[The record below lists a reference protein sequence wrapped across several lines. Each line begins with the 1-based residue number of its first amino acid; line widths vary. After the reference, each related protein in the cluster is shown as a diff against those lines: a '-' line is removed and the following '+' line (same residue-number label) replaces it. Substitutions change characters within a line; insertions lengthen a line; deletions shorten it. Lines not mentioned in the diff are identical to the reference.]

1 MQKGIEKEI
10 KIEEKE
16 LKKIKLG
23 FSSIVIFRN
32 ILKTKVIKKLIKF
45 LNFECKDDADDIKK
59 LDLYSE
65 FLSEIFKYNNNLADY
80 ILSQIFLD
88 DNIYIN
94 KIVLKK
100 EINDNLKKILKNE
113 LIFFKFISS
122 FDFSS
127 LLSNEYSQK
136 IAKLEIKEID
146 FYKIYGE
153 HIKNIDKKGYGI
165 FYNNNMFILDDRKNI
180 VAVKNKDNQDI
191 KNLYGYE
198 AERNKVL
205 SNTKILL
212 EGKKANNILLYGDA
226 GTGKS
231 STVKAV
237 ANFFKDE
244 GLRLI
249 EIKKNQLNFIT
260 DIIESLSY
268 SPLKF
273 IIFIDDLTFSSN
285 DDTFS
290 YLKAVLEGGVNSFP
304 NNIAVYVT
312 SNYRHLIKENF
323 ADRTGDDIHIEDT
336 IQQIMSLAN
345 RFGTIIT
352 FQRPDK
358 NLFSEIV
365 LSYAKENNIKI
376 DKEELIKQAEAYAI
390 RSAGRSP
397 RAAKQFIELLKR

>member
-1 MQKGIEKEI
+1 MQK
-10 KIEEKE
+10 E
-16 LKKIKLG
+16 LDKIKLG
-23 FSSIVIFRN
+23 FSSVVIFRN
-32 ILKTKVIKKLIKF
+32 IFKTKVIKKLLKF
-45 LNFECKDDADDIKK
+45 LNCETKENIDNIKQI
-59 LDLYSE
+59 DLYSE
-65 FLSEIFKYNNNLADY
+65 FLSELFKSDNNLADF

-88 DNIYIN
+88 DNIYIS
-94 KIVLKK
+94 KCILKQ
-100 EINDNLKKILKNE
+100 EINNNLKKTFKNE
-113 LIFFKFISS
+113 LNFFKYISS

-127 LLSNEYSQK
+127 IFNKEYSK
-136 IAKLEIKEID
+136 NIAELEIKEID
-146 FYKIYGE
+146 FYKIYFE

-165 FYNNNMFILDDRKNI
+165 FYNNNMFVLDDRKNI
-180 VAVKNKDNQDI
+180 IAVKNKDNQDI
-191 KNLYGYE
+191 KKLYGYE
-198 AERNKVL
+198 IERNKVL
-205 SNTKILL
+205 SNTKILI

-249 EIKKNQLNFIT
+249 EIKKNQLHFIT
-260 DIIESLSY
+260 DIIEKLSC

-290 YLKAVLEGGVNSFP
+290 YLKAILEGGVNSFP

-323 ADRTGDDIHIEDT
+323 TDRTGDDIHIEDT
-336 IQQIMSLAN
+336 IQQIMSLTN
-345 RFGTIIT
+345 RFGMIIT
-352 FQRPDK
+352 FQRPSRD
-358 NLFSEIV
+358 LFKEIV
-365 LSYAKENNIKI
+365 LSYAKENNIKT
-376 DKEELIKQAEAYAI
+376 DKEELINQAEAYAI

-397 RAAKQFIELLKR
+397 RVAKQFIELLKQ

>member
-1 MQKGIEKEI
+1 MQKEN
-10 KIEEKE
+10 E
-16 LKKIKLG
+16 LKKIKFG

-45 LNFECKDDADDIKK
+45 LNFETQDNIKQI
-59 LDLYSE
+59 DLYSE
-65 FLSEIFKYNNNLADY
+65 FLSELFKCDNNLADY

-94 KIVLKK
+94 KTVSKK
-100 EINDNLKKILKNE
+100 EINNNLKKILKNE
-113 LIFFKFISS
+113 LNFFKYVSS

-127 LLSNEYSQK
+127 LFEKEYSKK
-136 IAKLEIKEID
+136 IAELEIKQID
-146 FYKIYGE
+146 FYKIYSE

-165 FYNNNMFILDDRKNI
+165 FYENNMFVLDDKKNI
-180 VAVKNKDNQDI
+180 IAVKHKDNQDI
-191 KNLYGYE
+191 KKLYGYE
-198 AERNKVL
+198 AERNKVV

-237 ANFFKDE
+237 ANFFKDD

-260 DIIESLSY
+260 DIIESLSD

-323 ADRTGDDIHIEDT
+323 GDRDGDDIHVEDT
-336 IQQIMSLAN
+336 IQQIMSLTN

-352 FQRPDK
+352 FQRPDRD
-358 NLFSEIV
+358 LFSEIV
-365 LSYAKENNIKI
+365 LSYAKENDIKI
-376 DKEELIKQAEAYAI
+376 DKEELIRQAEAYAI

-397 RAAKQFIELLKR
+397 RVAKQFVELLSL

>member
-1 MQKGIEKEI
+1 MQNEKEN
-10 KIEEKE
+10 E

-23 FSSIVIFRN
+23 FSSVVIFRN
-32 ILKTKVIKKLIKF
+32 ILKTKVIKKLLKF
-45 LNFECKDDADDIKK
+45 LNCETKENIDNIKQI
-59 LDLYSE
+59 DLYSE
-65 FLSEIFKYNNNLADY
+65 FLSELFKSNNNLADF

-88 DNIYIN
+88 DNIYIS
-94 KIVLKK
+94 KCILKQ
-100 EINDNLKKILKNE
+100 EINNNLKKTFKNE
-113 LIFFKFISS
+113 LNFFKYISS

-127 LLSNEYSQK
+127 IFNKEYSK
-136 IAKLEIKEID
+136 NIVELEIKEID
-146 FYKIYGE
+146 FYKIYFE

-165 FYNNNMFILDDRKNI
+165 FYNNNMFVLDDRKNI
-180 VAVKNKDNQDI
+180 IAVKNKDNQDI
-191 KNLYGYE
+191 KKLYGYE
-198 AERNKVL
+198 IERNKVL
-205 SNTKILL
+205 SNTKILI

-249 EIKKNQLNFIT
+249 EIKKNQLHFIT
-260 DIIESLSY
+260 DIIEKLSC

-290 YLKAVLEGGVNSFP
+290 YLKAILEGGVNSFP

-323 ADRTGDDIHIEDT
+323 TDRDGDDIHIEDT
-336 IQQIMSLAN
+336 IQQIMSLTN
-345 RFGTIIT
+345 RFGMIIT
-352 FQRPDK
+352 FQRPGRD
-358 NLFSEIV
+358 LFKEIV
-365 LSYAKENNIKI
+365 LSYAKENNIKT
-376 DKEELIKQAEAYAI
+376 DKEELINQAEAYAI

-397 RAAKQFIELLKR
+397 RVAKQFIELLKQ

>member
-1 MQKGIEKEI
+1 MQK
-10 KIEEKE
+10 E
-16 LKKIKLG
+16 LDKIKLG
-23 FSSIVIFRN
+23 FSSVVIFRN
-32 ILKTKVIKKLIKF
+32 ILKTKVIKKLLKF
-45 LNFECKDDADDIKK
+45 LNYETKENIDNIKQI
-59 LDLYSE
+59 DLYSE
-65 FLSEIFKYNNNLADY
+65 FLSELFKSDNNLADF

-88 DNIYIN
+88 DNIYIS
-94 KIVLKK
+94 KCILKQ
-100 EINDNLKKILKNE
+100 EINNNLKKTFKNE
-113 LIFFKFISS
+113 LNFFKYISS

-127 LLSNEYSQK
+127 IFNKEYSK
-136 IAKLEIKEID
+136 NIAELEIKEID
-146 FYKIYGE
+146 FYKIYFE

-165 FYNNNMFILDDRKNI
+165 FYNNNMFVLDDRKNI
-180 VAVKNKDNQDI
+180 IAVKNKDNQDI
-191 KNLYGYE
+191 KKLYGYE
-198 AERNKVL
+198 IERNKVL
-205 SNTKILL
+205 SNTKILI

-249 EIKKNQLNFIT
+249 EIKKNQLHFIT
-260 DIIESLSY
+260 DIIEKLSC

-290 YLKAVLEGGVNSFP
+290 YLKAILEGGVNSFP

-323 ADRTGDDIHIEDT
+323 TDRTGDDIHIEDT
-336 IQQIMSLAN
+336 IQQIMSLTN

-352 FQRPDK
+352 FQRPDRD
-358 NLFSEIV
+358 LFSEIV
-365 LSYAKENNIKI
+365 LSYAKENNIKT
-376 DKEELIKQAEAYAI
+376 DKEELINQAEAYAI

-397 RAAKQFIELLKR
+397 RVAKQFIELLKQ

>member
-1 MQKGIEKEI
+1 MQK
-10 KIEEKE
+10 E
-16 LKKIKLG
+16 LDKIKLG
-23 FSSIVIFRN
+23 FSSVVIFRN
-32 ILKTKVIKKLIKF
+32 ILKTKVIKKLLKF
-45 LNFECKDDADDIKK
+45 LNCKTKENIDNIKQI
-59 LDLYSE
+59 DLYSE
-65 FLSEIFKYNNNLADY
+65 FLSELFKSDNNLADF

-88 DNIYIN
+88 DNIYIS
-94 KIVLKK
+94 KCILKQ
-100 EINDNLKKILKNE
+100 EINNNLKKIFKNE
-113 LIFFKFISS
+113 LNFFKYISS

-127 LLSNEYSQK
+127 IFNKEYSK
-136 IAKLEIKEID
+136 NIAELEIKEID
-146 FYKIYGE
+146 FYKIYFE

-165 FYNNNMFILDDRKNI
+165 FYNNNMFVLDDRKNI
-180 VAVKNKDNQDI
+180 IAVKNKDNQDI
-191 KNLYGYE
+191 KKLYGYE
-198 AERNKVL
+198 IERNKVL
-205 SNTKILL
+205 SNTKILI

-249 EIKKNQLNFIT
+249 EIKKNQLHFIT
-260 DIIESLSY
+260 DIIEKLSC

-290 YLKAVLEGGVNSFP
+290 YLKAILEGGVNSFP

-323 ADRTGDDIHIEDT
+323 TDRTGDDIHIEDT
-336 IQQIMSLAN
+336 IQQIMSLTN
-345 RFGTIIT
+345 RFGMIIT
-352 FQRPDK
+352 FQRPGRD
-358 NLFSEIV
+358 LFKEIV
-365 LSYAKENNIKI
+365 LSYAKENNIKT

-397 RAAKQFIELLKR
+397 RVAKQFIELLKQ

>member
-1 MQKGIEKEI
+1 MQK
-10 KIEEKE
+10 E
-16 LKKIKLG
+16 LDKIKLG
-23 FSSIVIFRN
+23 FSSVVIFRN
-32 ILKTKVIKKLIKF
+32 ILKTKVIKKLLKF
-45 LNFECKDDADDIKK
+45 LNCETKENIDNIKQI
-59 LDLYSE
+59 DLYSE
-65 FLSEIFKYNNNLADY
+65 FLSELFKSDNNLADF

-88 DNIYIN
+88 DNIYIS
-94 KIVLKK
+94 KCILKQ
-100 EINDNLKKILKNE
+100 EINNNLKKTFKNE
-113 LIFFKFISS
+113 LNFFKYISS

-127 LLSNEYSQK
+127 IFNKEYSK
-136 IAKLEIKEID
+136 NIAELEIKEID
-146 FYKIYGE
+146 FYKIYFE

-165 FYNNNMFILDDRKNI
+165 FYNNNMFVLDDRKNI
-180 VAVKNKDNQDI
+180 IAVKNKDNQDI
-191 KNLYGYE
+191 KKLYGYE
-198 AERNKVL
+198 IERNKVL
-205 SNTKILL
+205 SNTKILI

-249 EIKKNQLNFIT
+249 EIKKNQLHFIT
-260 DIIESLSY
+260 DIIEKLSC

-290 YLKAVLEGGVNSFP
+290 YLKAILEGGVNSFP

-323 ADRTGDDIHIEDT
+323 TDREGDDIHIEDT
-336 IQQIMSLAN
+336 IQQIMSLTN

-352 FQRPDK
+352 FQRPDRD
-358 NLFSEIV
+358 LFSEIV
-365 LSYAKENNIKI
+365 LSYAKENDIKI

-397 RAAKQFIELLKR
+397 RVAKQFIELLKQ

>member
-1 MQKGIEKEI
+1 MQK
-10 KIEEKE
+10 E
-16 LKKIKLG
+16 LDKIKLG
-23 FSSIVIFRN
+23 FSSVVIFRN
-32 ILKTKVIKKLIKF
+32 ILKTKVIKKLLKF
-45 LNFECKDDADDIKK
+45 LNCQTKENIDNIKQI
-59 LDLYSE
+59 DLYCE
-65 FLSEIFKYNNNLADY
+65 FLSELFKSDNNLADF

-88 DNIYIN
+88 DNIYIS
-94 KIVLKK
+94 KCILKQ
-100 EINDNLKKILKNE
+100 EINNNLKKTFKNE
-113 LIFFKFISS
+113 LNFFKYISY

-127 LLSNEYSQK
+127 IFNKEYSK
-136 IAKLEIKEID
+136 NIAELEIKEID
-146 FYKIYGE
+146 FYKIYFE

-165 FYNNNMFILDDRKNI
+165 FYNNNMFVLDDRKNI
-180 VAVKNKDNQDI
+180 IAVKNKDNQDI
-191 KNLYGYE
+191 KKLYGYE
-198 AERNKVL
+198 IERNKVL
-205 SNTKILL
+205 SNTKILI

-249 EIKKNQLNFIT
+249 EIKKNQLHFIT
-260 DIIESLSY
+260 DIIEKLSC

-290 YLKAVLEGGVNSFP
+290 YLKAILEGGVNSFP

-323 ADRTGDDIHIEDT
+323 TDRTGDDIHIEDT
-336 IQQIMSLAN
+336 IQQIMSLTN
-345 RFGTIIT
+345 RFGMIIT
-352 FQRPDK
+352 FQRPGRD
-358 NLFSEIV
+358 LFKEIV
-365 LSYAKENNIKI
+365 LSYAKENNIKT
-376 DKEELIKQAEAYAI
+376 DKEELINQAEAYAI

-397 RAAKQFIELLKR
+397 RVAKHFIELLKQ

>member
-1 MQKGIEKEI
+1 MQK
-10 KIEEKE
+10 E
-16 LKKIKLG
+16 LDKIKLG
-23 FSSIVIFRN
+23 FSSVVIFRN
-32 ILKTKVIKKLIKF
+32 ILKTKVIKKLLKF
-45 LNFECKDDADDIKK
+45 LNCETKENIDNIKQIN
-59 LDLYSE
+59 LYCE
-65 FLSEIFKYNNNLADY
+65 FLSELFKSDNNLADF

-88 DNIYIN
+88 DNIYIS
-94 KIVLKK
+94 KCILKQ
-100 EINDNLKKILKNE
+100 EINNNLKKTFKNE
-113 LIFFKFISS
+113 LNFFKYISS

-127 LLSNEYSQK
+127 IFNKEYSK
-136 IAKLEIKEID
+136 NIAELEIKEID
-146 FYKIYGE
+146 FYKIYFE

-165 FYNNNMFILDDRKNI
+165 FYNNNMFVLDDRKNI
-180 VAVKNKDNQDI
+180 IAVKNKDNQDI
-191 KNLYGYE
+191 KKLYGYE
-198 AERNKVL
+198 IERNKVL
-205 SNTKILL
+205 SNTKILI

-249 EIKKNQLNFIT
+249 EIKKNQLHFIT
-260 DIIESLSY
+260 DIIEKLSC

-290 YLKAVLEGGVNSFP
+290 YLKAILEGGVNSFP
-304 NNIAVYVT
+304 NNIAIYVT

-323 ADRTGDDIHIEDT
+323 TDRTGDDIHIEDT
-336 IQQIMSLAN
+336 IQQIMSLTN
-345 RFGTIIT
+345 RFGMIIT
-352 FQRPDK
+352 FQRPDRD
-358 NLFSEIV
+358 LFKEIV
-365 LSYAKENNIKI
+365 LSYAKENNIKT

-397 RAAKQFIELLKR
+397 RVAKQFIELLKQ

>member
-1 MQKGIEKEI
+1 MQK
-10 KIEEKE
+10 E
-16 LKKIKLG
+16 LDKIKLG
-23 FSSIVIFRN
+23 FSSVVIFRN
-32 ILKTKVIKKLIKF
+32 ILKTKVIKKLLKF
-45 LNFECKDDADDIKK
+45 LNCETKENIDNIKQI
-59 LDLYSE
+59 DLYSE
-65 FLSEIFKYNNNLADY
+65 FLSELFKSDNNLADF

-94 KIVLKK
+94 KCILKK
-100 EINDNLKKILKNE
+100 EINNNLKKNLKNE
-113 LIFFKFISS
+113 LNFFKHISS

-127 LLSNEYSQK
+127 LFEKEYSKK
-136 IAKLEIKEID
+136 IAELEIKEID
-146 FYKIYGE
+146 FYKIYFE

-165 FYNNNMFILDDRKNI
+165 FYNNNMFVLDDRKNI
-180 VAVKNKDNQDI
+180 IAVKNKDNQDI
-191 KNLYGYE
+191 KKLYGYE
-198 AERNKVL
+198 IERNKVL
-205 SNTKILL
+205 SNTKILI

-249 EIKKNQLNFIT
+249 EIKKNQLHFIT
-260 DIIESLSY
+260 DIIEKLSC

-290 YLKAVLEGGVNSFP
+290 YLKAILEGGVNSFP

-323 ADRTGDDIHIEDT
+323 GDRDGDDIHIEDT
-336 IQQIMSLAN
+336 IQQIMSLTN
-345 RFGTIIT
+345 RFGMIIT
-352 FQRPDK
+352 FQRPGRD
-358 NLFSEIV
+358 LFKEIV
-365 LSYAKENNIKI
+365 LSYAKENNIKT
-376 DKEELIKQAEAYAI
+376 DKEELINQAEAYAI

-397 RAAKQFIELLKR
+397 RVAKQFIELLKQ

>member
-1 MQKGIEKEI
+1 MQK
-10 KIEEKE
+10 E
-16 LKKIKLG
+16 LDKIKLG
-23 FSSIVIFRN
+23 FSSVVIFRN
-32 ILKTKVIKKLIKF
+32 ILKTKVIKKLLKF
-45 LNFECKDDADDIKK
+45 LNCETKENIDNIKQI
-59 LDLYSE
+59 DLYSE
-65 FLSEIFKYNNNLADY
+65 FLSELFKSDNNLADF

-88 DNIYIN
+88 DNIYIS
-94 KIVLKK
+94 KCILKQ
-100 EINDNLKKILKNE
+100 EINSNLKKTFKNE
-113 LIFFKFISS
+113 LNFFKYISS

-127 LLSNEYSQK
+127 IFNKEYSK
-136 IAKLEIKEID
+136 NIAELEIKEID
-146 FYKIYGE
+146 FYKIYFE

-165 FYNNNMFILDDRKNI
+165 FYNNNMFVLDDRKNI
-180 VAVKNKDNQDI
+180 IAVKNKDNQDI
-191 KNLYGYE
+191 KKLYGYE
-198 AERNKVL
+198 IERNKVL
-205 SNTKILL
+205 SNTKILI

-249 EIKKNQLNFIT
+249 EIKKNQLHFIT
-260 DIIESLSY
+260 DIIEKLSC

-290 YLKAVLEGGVNSFP
+290 YLKAILEGGVNSFP

-323 ADRTGDDIHIEDT
+323 TDRTGDDIHIEDT
-336 IQQIMSLAN
+336 IQQIMSLTN
-345 RFGTIIT
+345 RFGMIIT
-352 FQRPDK
+352 FQRPGRD
-358 NLFSEIV
+358 LFKEIV
-365 LSYAKENNIKI
+365 LSYAKENNIKT

-397 RAAKQFIELLKR
+397 RVAKQFIELLKQ

>member
-1 MQKGIEKEI
+1 MQK
-10 KIEEKE
+10 E
-16 LKKIKLG
+16 LDKIKLG
-23 FSSIVIFRN
+23 FSSVVIFRN
-32 ILKTKVIKKLIKF
+32 ILKTKVIKKLLKF
-45 LNFECKDDADDIKK
+45 LNCETKENIDNIKQI
-59 LDLYSE
+59 DLYCE
-65 FLSEIFKYNNNLADY
+65 FLSELFKSDNNLADF

-88 DNIYIN
+88 DNIYIS
-94 KIVLKK
+94 KCILKQ
-100 EINDNLKKILKNE
+100 EINNNLKKTFKNE
-113 LIFFKFISS
+113 LNFFKYISS

-127 LLSNEYSQK
+127 IFNKEYSK
-136 IAKLEIKEID
+136 NIAELEIKEID
-146 FYKIYGE
+146 FYKIYFE

-165 FYNNNMFILDDRKNI
+165 FYNNNMFVLDDRKNI
-180 VAVKNKDNQDI
+180 IAVKNKDNQDI
-191 KNLYGYE
+191 KKLYGYE
-198 AERNKVL
+198 IERNKVL
-205 SNTKILL
+205 SNTKILI

-249 EIKKNQLNFIT
+249 EIKKNQLHFIT
-260 DIIESLSY
+260 DIIEKLSC

-290 YLKAVLEGGVNSFP
+290 YLKAILEGGVNSFP

-323 ADRTGDDIHIEDT
+323 TDRDGDDIHIEDT
-336 IQQIMSLAN
+336 IQQIMSLTN
-345 RFGTIIT
+345 RFGMIIT
-352 FQRPDK
+352 FQRPGRD
-358 NLFSEIV
+358 LFKEIV
-365 LSYAKENNIKI
+365 LSYAKENNIKT
-376 DKEELIKQAEAYAI
+376 DKEELINQAEAYAI

-397 RAAKQFIELLKR
+397 RVAKQFIELLKQ

>member
-1 MQKGIEKEI
+1 MQK
-10 KIEEKE
+10 E
-16 LKKIKLG
+16 LDKIKLG
-23 FSSIVIFRN
+23 FSSVVIFRN
-32 ILKTKVIKKLIKF
+32 ILKTKVIKKLLKF
-45 LNFECKDDADDIKK
+45 LNCETKENIDNIKQI
-59 LDLYSE
+59 DLYSE
-65 FLSEIFKYNNNLADY
+65 FLSELFKSDNNLADF

-88 DNIYIN
+88 DNIYIS
-94 KIVLKK
+94 KCILKQ
-100 EINDNLKKILKNE
+100 EINNNLKKNFKNE
-113 LIFFKFISS
+113 LNFFKYISS

-127 LLSNEYSQK
+127 IFNKEYSK
-136 IAKLEIKEID
+136 NIAELEIKEID
-146 FYKIYGE
+146 FYKIYFE

-165 FYNNNMFILDDRKNI
+165 FYNNNMFVLDDIKNI
-180 VAVKNKDNQDI
+180 IAVKNKDNQDI
-191 KNLYGYE
+191 KKLYGYE
-198 AERNKVL
+198 IERNKVL
-205 SNTKILL
+205 SNTKILI

-249 EIKKNQLNFIT
+249 EIKKNQLHFIT
-260 DIIESLSY
+260 DIIEKLSC

-290 YLKAVLEGGVNSFP
+290 YLKAILEGGVNSFP

-323 ADRTGDDIHIEDT
+323 TDRTGDDIHIEDT
-336 IQQIMSLAN
+336 IQQIMSLTN
-345 RFGTIIT
+345 RFGMIIT
-352 FQRPDK
+352 FQRPGRD
-358 NLFSEIV
+358 LFKEIV
-365 LSYAKENNIKI
+365 LSYAKENNIKT

-397 RAAKQFIELLKR
+397 RVAKQFIELLKQ

>member
-1 MQKGIEKEI
+1 MQK
-10 KIEEKE
+10 E
-16 LKKIKLG
+16 LDKIKLG
-23 FSSIVIFRN
+23 FSSVVIFRN
-32 ILKTKVIKKLIKF
+32 ILKTKVIKKLLKF
-45 LNFECKDDADDIKK
+45 LNFKTKENIDNIKQI
-59 LDLYSE
+59 DLYCE
-65 FLSEIFKYNNNLADY
+65 FLSELFKSDNNLADF

-88 DNIYIN
+88 DNIYIS
-94 KIVLKK
+94 KCILKQ
-100 EINDNLKKILKNE
+100 EINNNLKKTFKNE
-113 LIFFKFISS
+113 LNFFKYISS

-127 LLSNEYSQK
+127 IFNKEYSK
-136 IAKLEIKEID
+136 NIAELEIKEID
-146 FYKIYGE
+146 FYKIYFE

-165 FYNNNMFILDDRKNI
+165 FYNNNMFVLDDRKNI
-180 VAVKNKDNQDI
+180 IAVKNKDNQDI
-191 KNLYGYE
+191 KKLYGYE
-198 AERNKVL
+198 IERNKVL
-205 SNTKILL
+205 SNTKILI

-249 EIKKNQLNFIT
+249 EIKKNQLHFIT
-260 DIIESLSY
+260 DIIEKLSC

-290 YLKAVLEGGVNSFP
+290 YLKAILEGGVNSFP

-323 ADRTGDDIHIEDT
+323 TDRMGDDIHIEDT
-336 IQQIMSLAN
+336 IQQIMSLTN
-345 RFGTIIT
+345 RFGIIIT
-352 FQRPDK
+352 FQRPGRD
-358 NLFSEIV
+358 LFKEIV
-365 LSYAKENNIKI
+365 LSYAKENNIKT

-397 RAAKQFIELLKR
+397 RVAKQFIELLKQ

>member
-1 MQKGIEKEI
+1 MQK
-10 KIEEKE
+10 E
-16 LKKIKLG
+16 LDKIKLG
-23 FSSIVIFRN
+23 FSSVVIFRN
-32 ILKTKVIKKLIKF
+32 ILKTKVIKKLLKF
-45 LNFECKDDADDIKK
+45 LNCETKENIDNIKQI
-59 LDLYSE
+59 DLYSE
-65 FLSEIFKYNNNLADY
+65 FLSELFKSDNNLADF

-88 DNIYIN
+88 DNIYIS
-94 KIVLKK
+94 KCILKQ
-100 EINDNLKKILKNE
+100 EINNNLKKTFKNE
-113 LIFFKFISS
+113 LNFFKYISS

-127 LLSNEYSQK
+127 IFNKEYSK
-136 IAKLEIKEID
+136 NIAELEIKEID
-146 FYKIYGE
+146 FYKIYFE
-153 HIKNIDKKGYGI
+153 HIKDIDKKGYGI
-165 FYNNNMFILDDRKNI
+165 FYNNNMFVLDDRKNI
-180 VAVKNKDNQDI
+180 IAVKNKDNQDI
-191 KNLYGYE
+191 KKLYGYE
-198 AERNKVL
+198 IERNKVL
-205 SNTKILL
+205 SNTKILI

-249 EIKKNQLNFIT
+249 EIKKNQLHFIT
-260 DIIESLSY
+260 DIIEKLSC

-290 YLKAVLEGGVNSFP
+290 YLKAILEGGVNSFP

-323 ADRTGDDIHIEDT
+323 TDRTGDDIHIEDT
-336 IQQIMSLAN
+336 IQQIMSLTN
-345 RFGTIIT
+345 RFGMIIT
-352 FQRPDK
+352 FQRPGRD
-358 NLFSEIV
+358 LFKEIV
-365 LSYAKENNIKI
+365 LSYAKENNIKT

-397 RAAKQFIELLKR
+397 RVAKQFIELLKQ

>member
-1 MQKGIEKEI
+1 MQK
-10 KIEEKE
+10 E
-16 LKKIKLG
+16 LDKIKLG
-23 FSSIVIFRN
+23 FSSVVIFRN
-32 ILKTKVIKKLIKF
+32 ILKTKVIKKLLKF
-45 LNFECKDDADDIKK
+45 LNCETKENIDNIKQI
-59 LDLYSE
+59 DLYSE
-65 FLSEIFKYNNNLADY
+65 FLSELFKSDNNLANF

-88 DNIYIN
+88 DNIYIS
-94 KIVLKK
+94 KCILKQ
-100 EINDNLKKILKNE
+100 EINNNLKKTFKNE
-113 LIFFKFISS
+113 LNFFKYISS

-127 LLSNEYSQK
+127 IFNKEYSK
-136 IAKLEIKEID
+136 NIAELEIKEID
-146 FYKIYGE
+146 FYKIYFE

-165 FYNNNMFILDDRKNI
+165 FYNNNMFVLDDRKNI
-180 VAVKNKDNQDI
+180 IAVKNKDNQDI
-191 KNLYGYE
+191 KKLYGYE
-198 AERNKVL
+198 IERNKVL
-205 SNTKILL
+205 SNTKILI

-237 ANFFKDE
+237 ANFFKDD

-249 EIKKNQLNFIT
+249 EIKKNQLHFIT
-260 DIIESLSY
+260 DIIEKLSC

-290 YLKAVLEGGVNSFP
+290 YLKAILEGGVNSFP

-323 ADRTGDDIHIEDT
+323 TDRTGDDIHIEDT
-336 IQQIMSLAN
+336 IQQIMSLTN
-345 RFGTIIT
+345 RFGMIIT
-352 FQRPDK
+352 FQRPGRD
-358 NLFSEIV
+358 LFKEIV
-365 LSYAKENNIKI
+365 LSYAKENNIKT

-397 RAAKQFIELLKR
+397 RVAKQFIELLKQ

>member
-1 MQKGIEKEI
+1 MQK
-10 KIEEKE
+10 E
-16 LKKIKLG
+16 LDKIKLG
-23 FSSIVIFRN
+23 FSSVVIFRN
-32 ILKTKVIKKLIKF
+32 ILKTKVIKKLLKF
-45 LNFECKDDADDIKK
+45 LNCQTNENIDNIKQNIK
-59 LDLYSE
+59 QIDLYCE
-65 FLSEIFKYNNNLADY
+65 FLSELFKSDNNLADF

-88 DNIYIN
+88 DNIYIS
-94 KIVLKK
+94 KCILKQ
-100 EINDNLKKILKNE
+100 EINNNLKKTFKNE
-113 LIFFKFISS
+113 LNFFKYISS

-127 LLSNEYSQK
+127 IFNKEYSK
-136 IAKLEIKEID
+136 NIAELEIKEID
-146 FYKIYGE
+146 FYKIYFE

-165 FYNNNMFILDDRKNI
+165 FYNNNMFVLDDRKNI
-180 VAVKNKDNQDI
+180 IAVKNKDNQDI
-191 KNLYGYE
+191 KKLYGYE
-198 AERNKVL
+198 IERNKVL
-205 SNTKILL
+205 SNTKILI

-249 EIKKNQLNFIT
+249 EIKKNQLHFIT
-260 DIIESLSY
+260 DIIEKLSC

-290 YLKAVLEGGVNSFP
+290 YLKAILEGGVNSFP

-323 ADRTGDDIHIEDT
+323 TDRTGDDIHIEDT
-336 IQQIMSLAN
+336 IQQIMSLTN
-345 RFGTIIT
+345 RFGMIIT
-352 FQRPDK
+352 FQRPGRD
-358 NLFSEIV
+358 LFKEIV
-365 LSYAKENNIKI
+365 LSYAKENNIKT

-397 RAAKQFIELLKR
+397 RVAKQFIELLKQ

>member
-1 MQKGIEKEI
+1 MQKEN
-10 KIEEKE
+10 E
-16 LKKIKLG
+16 LEKIKLG

-45 LNFECKDDADDIKK
+45 LNFEIRDNIDNIKQI
-59 LDLYSE
+59 DLYSE
-65 FLSEIFKYNNNLADY
+65 FLSALFKCENNLADY
-80 ILSQIFLD
+80 LLSQIFLD

-94 KIVLKK
+94 KCILKE
-100 EINDNLKKILKNE
+100 EINNNLKKILKNE
-113 LIFFKFISS
+113 LNFFKYVSS

-127 LLSNEYSQK
+127 LLNKEYSKK
-136 IAKLEIKEID
+136 ISELEIKEID
-146 FYKIYGE
+146 FYKIYSE

-165 FYNNNMFILDDRKNI
+165 FYDNNMFVLDDKKNI
-180 VAVKNKDNQDI
+180 IAVKHKDNQDI
-191 KNLYGYE
+191 KKLYGYE
-198 AERNKVL
+198 TERNKVI

-237 ANFFKDE
+237 ANFFKEE

-260 DIIESLSY
+260 DIIESLSN

-323 ADRTGDDIHIEDT
+323 GDRTGDDIHVEDT
-336 IQQIMSLAN
+336 IQQIMSLTN

-352 FQRPDK
+352 FQRPDRD
-358 NLFSEIV
+358 LFSEIV
-365 LSYAKENNIKI
+365 LSYAKENNIKM

-397 RAAKQFIELLKR
+397 RVAKQFIDFFI

>member
-1 MQKGIEKEI
+1 MQK
-10 KIEEKE
+10 E
-16 LKKIKLG
+16 LDKIKLG
-23 FSSIVIFRN
+23 FSSVVIFRN
-32 ILKTKVIKKLIKF
+32 ILKTKVIKKLLKF
-45 LNFECKDDADDIKK
+45 LNCETKENIDNIKQI
-59 LDLYSE
+59 DLYCE
-65 FLSEIFKYNNNLADY
+65 FLSELFKSDNNLADF

-88 DNIYIN
+88 DNIYIS
-94 KIVLKK
+94 KCILKQ
-100 EINDNLKKILKNE
+100 EINNNLKKTFKNE
-113 LIFFKFISS
+113 LIFFKYISS

-127 LLSNEYSQK
+127 IFNKEYSK
-136 IAKLEIKEID
+136 NIAELEIKEID
-146 FYKIYGE
+146 FYKIYFE

-165 FYNNNMFILDDRKNI
+165 FYNNNMFVLDDRKNI
-180 VAVKNKDNQDI
+180 IAVKNKDNQDI
-191 KNLYGYE
+191 KKLYGYE
-198 AERNKVL
+198 IERNKVL
-205 SNTKILL
+205 SNTKILI

-249 EIKKNQLNFIT
+249 EIKKNQLHFIT
-260 DIIESLSY
+260 DIIEKLSC

-290 YLKAVLEGGVNSFP
+290 YLKAILEGGVNSFP

-323 ADRTGDDIHIEDT
+323 TDRTGDDIHIEDT
-336 IQQIMSLAN
+336 IQQIMSLTN
-345 RFGTIIT
+345 RFGMIIT
-352 FQRPDK
+352 FQRPGRD
-358 NLFSEIV
+358 LFKEIV
-365 LSYAKENNIKI
+365 LSYAKENNIKT
-376 DKEELIKQAEAYAI
+376 DKEELINQAEAYAI

-397 RAAKQFIELLKR
+397 RVAKQFIELLKQ

>member
-1 MQKGIEKEI
+1 MQK
-10 KIEEKE
+10 E
-16 LKKIKLG
+16 LDKIKLG

-32 ILKTKVIKKLIKF
+32 ILKTKVIKKLLKF
-45 LNFECKDDADDIKK
+45 LNCETKENIDNIKQI
-59 LDLYSE
+59 DLYSE
-65 FLSEIFKYNNNLADY
+65 FLSELFKSDNNLADF

-88 DNIYIN
+88 DNIYIS
-94 KIVLKK
+94 KCILKQ
-100 EINDNLKKILKNE
+100 EINNNLKKIFKNE
-113 LIFFKFISS
+113 LNFFKYISS

-127 LLSNEYSQK
+127 IFNKEYSK
-136 IAKLEIKEID
+136 NIAELEIKEID
-146 FYKIYGE
+146 FYKIYFE

-165 FYNNNMFILDDRKNI
+165 FYNNNMFVLDDRKNI
-180 VAVKNKDNQDI
+180 IAVKNKDNQDI
-191 KNLYGYE
+191 KKLYGYE
-198 AERNKVL
+198 IERNKVL
-205 SNTKILL
+205 SNTKILI

-249 EIKKNQLNFIT
+249 EIKKNQLHFIT
-260 DIIESLSY
+260 DIIEKLSF

-290 YLKAVLEGGVNSFP
+290 YLKAILEGGVNSFP

-323 ADRTGDDIHIEDT
+323 TDRTGDDIHIEDT
-336 IQQIMSLAN
+336 IQQIMSLTN
-345 RFGTIIT
+345 RFGMIIT
-352 FQRPDK
+352 FQRPGRD
-358 NLFSEIV
+358 LFKEIV
-365 LSYAKENNIKI
+365 LSYAKENNIKT

-397 RAAKQFIELLKR
+397 RVAKQFIELLKQ

>member
-1 MQKGIEKEI
+1 MQK
-10 KIEEKE
+10 E
-16 LKKIKLG
+16 LDKIKLG
-23 FSSIVIFRN
+23 FSSVVIFRN
-32 ILKTKVIKKLIKF
+32 ILKTKVIKKLLKF
-45 LNFECKDDADDIKK
+45 LNCKTKENIDNIKQI
-59 LDLYSE
+59 DLYSE
-65 FLSEIFKYNNNLADY
+65 FLSELFKSDNNLADF

-88 DNIYIN
+88 DNIYISKCILKQEIN
-94 KIVLKK
+94 NYLKK
-100 EINDNLKKILKNE
+100 TFKNE
-113 LIFFKFISS
+113 LNFFKYISS

-127 LLSNEYSQK
+127 IFNKEYSK
-136 IAKLEIKEID
+136 NIAELEIKEID
-146 FYKIYGE
+146 FYKIYFE

-165 FYNNNMFILDDRKNI
+165 FYNNNMFVLDDRKNI
-180 VAVKNKDNQDI
+180 IAVKNKDNQDI
-191 KNLYGYE
+191 KKLYGYE
-198 AERNKVL
+198 IERNKVL
-205 SNTKILL
+205 SNTKILI

-249 EIKKNQLNFIT
+249 EIKKNQLHFIT
-260 DIIESLSY
+260 DIIEKLSC

-290 YLKAVLEGGVNSFP
+290 YLKAILEGGVNSFP

-323 ADRTGDDIHIEDT
+323 TDRTGDDIHIEDT
-336 IQQIMSLAN
+336 IQQIMSLTN
-345 RFGTIIT
+345 RFGMIIT
-352 FQRPDK
+352 FQRPGRD
-358 NLFSEIV
+358 LFKEIV
-365 LSYAKENNIKI
+365 LSYAKENNIKT

-397 RAAKQFIELLKR
+397 RVAKQLIELLKQ

>member
-1 MQKGIEKEI
+1 MR
-10 KIEEKE
+10 KE
-16 LKKIKLG
+16 LDKIKLG
-23 FSSIVIFRN
+23 FSSVVIFRN
-32 ILKTKVIKKLIKF
+32 ILKTKVIKKLLKF
-45 LNFECKDDADDIKK
+45 LNCETKENIDNIKQI
-59 LDLYSE
+59 DLYCE
-65 FLSEIFKYNNNLADY
+65 FLSELFKSDNNLADF

-88 DNIYIN
+88 DNIYIS
-94 KIVLKK
+94 KCILKQ
-100 EINDNLKKILKNE
+100 EINNNLKKTFKNE
-113 LIFFKFISS
+113 LNFFKYISS

-127 LLSNEYSQK
+127 IFNKEYSK
-136 IAKLEIKEID
+136 NIAELEIKEID
-146 FYKIYGE
+146 FYKIYFE

-165 FYNNNMFILDDRKNI
+165 FYNNNMFVLDDRKNI
-180 VAVKNKDNQDI
+180 IAVKNKDNQDI
-191 KNLYGYE
+191 KKLYGYE
-198 AERNKVL
+198 IERNKVL
-205 SNTKILL
+205 SNTKILI

-249 EIKKNQLNFIT
+249 EIKKNQLHFIT
-260 DIIESLSY
+260 DIIEKLSC

-290 YLKAVLEGGVNSFP
+290 YLKAILEGGVNSFP

-323 ADRTGDDIHIEDT
+323 TDRTGDDIHIEDT
-336 IQQIMSLAN
+336 IQQIMSLTN
-345 RFGTIIT
+345 RFGMIIT
-352 FQRPDK
+352 FQRPGRD
-358 NLFSEIV
+358 LFKEIV
-365 LSYAKENNIKI
+365 LSYAKENNIKT

-397 RAAKQFIELLKR
+397 RVAKQFIELLKQ

>member
-1 MQKGIEKEI
+1 MQK
-10 KIEEKE
+10 E
-16 LKKIKLG
+16 LDKIKLG
-23 FSSIVIFRN
+23 FSSVVIFRN
-32 ILKTKVIKKLIKF
+32 ILKTKVIKKLLKF
-45 LNFECKDDADDIKK
+45 LNCETKENIDNIKQI
-59 LDLYSE
+59 DLYSE
-65 FLSEIFKYNNNLADY
+65 FLSELFKSDNNLADF

-88 DNIYIN
+88 DNIYIS
-94 KIVLKK
+94 KCILKQ
-100 EINDNLKKILKNE
+100 EINNNLKKIFKNE
-113 LIFFKFISS
+113 LNFFKYISS

-127 LLSNEYSQK
+127 ILNKEYSK
-136 IAKLEIKEID
+136 NIAELEIKEID
-146 FYKIYGE
+146 FYKIYFE

-165 FYNNNMFILDDRKNI
+165 FYNNNMFVLDDRKNI
-180 VAVKNKDNQDI
+180 IAVKNKDNQDI
-191 KNLYGYE
+191 KKLYGYE
-198 AERNKVL
+198 IERNKVL
-205 SNTKILL
+205 SNTKILI

-249 EIKKNQLNFIT
+249 EIKKNQLHFIT
-260 DIIESLSY
+260 DIIEKLSC

-290 YLKAVLEGGVNSFP
+290 YLKAILEGGVNSFP

-323 ADRTGDDIHIEDT
+323 TDRTGDDIHIEDT
-336 IQQIMSLAN
+336 IQQIMSLTN
-345 RFGTIIT
+345 RFGMIIT
-352 FQRPDK
+352 FQRPGRD
-358 NLFSEIV
+358 LFKEIV
-365 LSYAKENNIKI
+365 LSYAKENNIKT

-397 RAAKQFIELLKR
+397 RVAKQFIELLKQ

>member
-1 MQKGIEKEI
+1 MQK
-10 KIEEKE
+10 E
-16 LKKIKLG
+16 LDKIKLG
-23 FSSIVIFRN
+23 FSSIVVFRN
-32 ILKTKVIKKLIKF
+32 ILKTKVIKKLLKF
-45 LNFECKDDADDIKK
+45 LNCETKENIDNIKQI
-59 LDLYSE
+59 DLYSE
-65 FLSEIFKYNNNLADY
+65 FLSELFKSDNNLADY

-94 KIVLKK
+94 KCILKK
-100 EINDNLKKILKNE
+100 EINNNLKKNLKNE
-113 LIFFKFISS
+113 LNFFKYISS

-127 LLSNEYSQK
+127 LFEKEYSKK
-136 IAKLEIKEID
+136 IAELEIKEID
-146 FYKIYGE
+146 FYKIYSE
-153 HIKNIDKKGYGI
+153 HIKNIYKKGYGI
-165 FYNNNMFILDDRKNI
+165 FYDNNMFVLDDRKNI
-180 VAVKNKDNQDI
+180 IAVKHKDNQDI
-191 KNLYGYE
+191 KKLYGYE
-198 AERNKVL
+198 IERNKVL
-205 SNTKILL
+205 SNTKILI

-260 DIIESLSY
+260 DIIESLSD

-290 YLKAVLEGGVNSFP
+290 YLKAILEGGVNSFP

-323 ADRTGDDIHIEDT
+323 GDRTGDDIHIEDT
-336 IQQIMSLAN
+336 IQQIMSLTN
-345 RFGTIIT
+345 RFGMIIT
-352 FQRPDK
+352 FQRPGRD
-358 NLFSEIV
+358 LFSEIV
-365 LSYAKENNIKI
+365 LSYAKENNIKT

-397 RAAKQFIELLKR
+397 RVAKQFIELLKQ

>member
-1 MQKGIEKEI
+1 MQK
-10 KIEEKE
+10 E
-16 LKKIKLG
+16 LDKIKLG
-23 FSSIVIFRN
+23 FSSVVIFRN
-32 ILKTKVIKKLIKF
+32 ILKTKVIKKLLKF
-45 LNFECKDDADDIKK
+45 LNCETKENIDNIKQI
-59 LDLYSE
+59 DLYSE
-65 FLSEIFKYNNNLADY
+65 FLSELFKSDNNLADF

-88 DNIYIN
+88 DNIYIS
-94 KIVLKK
+94 KCILKQ
-100 EINDNLKKILKNE
+100 EINNNLKKNFKNE
-113 LIFFKFISS
+113 LNFFKYISS

-127 LLSNEYSQK
+127 IFNKEYSK
-136 IAKLEIKEID
+136 NIAELEIKEID
-146 FYKIYGE
+146 FYKIYFE

-165 FYNNNMFILDDRKNI
+165 FYNNNMFVLDDRKNI
-180 VAVKNKDNQDI
+180 IAVKNKDNQDI
-191 KNLYGYE
+191 KKLYGYE
-198 AERNKVL
+198 IERNKVL
-205 SNTKILL
+205 SNTKILI

-260 DIIESLSY
+260 DIIESLSD

-290 YLKAVLEGGVNSFP
+290 YLKAILEGGVNSFP

-323 ADRTGDDIHIEDT
+323 TDRTGDDIHIEDT
-336 IQQIMSLAN
+336 IQQIMSLTN
-345 RFGTIIT
+345 RFGMIIT
-352 FQRPDK
+352 FQRPGKD
-358 NLFSEIV
+358 LFKEIV
-365 LSYAKENNIKI
+365 LSYAKENNIKT
-376 DKEELIKQAEAYAI
+376 DKEELINQAEAYAI

-397 RAAKQFIELLKR
+397 RVAKQFIELLKQ

>member
-1 MQKGIEKEI
+1 MQK
-10 KIEEKE
+10 E
-16 LKKIKLG
+16 LDKIKLG
-23 FSSIVIFRN
+23 FSSVVIFRN
-32 ILKTKVIKKLIKF
+32 ILKTKVIKKLLKF
-45 LNFECKDDADDIKK
+45 LNCETKENIDNIKQI
-59 LDLYSE
+59 DLYSK
-65 FLSEIFKYNNNLADY
+65 FLSELFKSDNNLADF

-88 DNIYIN
+88 DNIYIS
-94 KIVLKK
+94 KCILKQ
-100 EINDNLKKILKNE
+100 EINNNLKKTFKNE
-113 LIFFKFISS
+113 LNFFKYISS

-127 LLSNEYSQK
+127 IFNKEYSK
-136 IAKLEIKEID
+136 NIAELEIKEID
-146 FYKIYGE
+146 FYKIYFE

-165 FYNNNMFILDDRKNI
+165 FYNNNMFVLDDRKNI
-180 VAVKNKDNQDI
+180 IAVKNKDNQDI
-191 KNLYGYE
+191 KKLYGYE
-198 AERNKVL
+198 IERNKVL
-205 SNTKILL
+205 SNTKILI

-249 EIKKNQLNFIT
+249 EIKKNQLHFIT
-260 DIIESLSY
+260 DIIEKLSC

-290 YLKAVLEGGVNSFP
+290 YLKAILEGGVNSFP

-323 ADRTGDDIHIEDT
+323 TDRMGDDIHIEDT
-336 IQQIMSLAN
+336 IQQIMSLTN
-345 RFGTIIT
+345 RFGMIIT
-352 FQRPDK
+352 FQRPGRD
-358 NLFSEIV
+358 LFKEIV
-365 LSYAKENNIKI
+365 LSYAKENNIKT

-397 RAAKQFIELLKR
+397 RVAKQFIELLKQ

>member
-1 MQKGIEKEI
+1 MQK
-10 KIEEKE
+10 E
-16 LKKIKLG
+16 LDKIKLG
-23 FSSIVIFRN
+23 FSSVVIFRN
-32 ILKTKVIKKLIKF
+32 ILKTKVIKKLLKF
-45 LNFECKDDADDIKK
+45 LNCETKENIDNIKQI
-59 LDLYSE
+59 DLYSE
-65 FLSEIFKYNNNLADY
+65 FLSELFKSNNNLADF

-88 DNIYIN
+88 DNIYIS
-94 KIVLKK
+94 KCILKQ
-100 EINDNLKKILKNE
+100 EINNNLKKTFKNE
-113 LIFFKFISS
+113 LNFFKYISS

-127 LLSNEYSQK
+127 IFNKEYSK
-136 IAKLEIKEID
+136 NIAELEIKEID
-146 FYKIYGE
+146 FYKIYFE

-165 FYNNNMFILDDRKNI
+165 FYNNNMFVLDDRKNI
-180 VAVKNKDNQDI
+180 IAVKNKDNQDI
-191 KNLYGYE
+191 KKLYGYE
-198 AERNKVL
+198 IERNKVL
-205 SNTKILL
+205 SNTKILI

-249 EIKKNQLNFIT
+249 EIKKNQLHFIT
-260 DIIESLSY
+260 DIIEKLSC

-290 YLKAVLEGGVNSFP
+290 YLKAILEGGVNSFP

-323 ADRTGDDIHIEDT
+323 TDRTGDDIHIEDT
-336 IQQIMSLAN
+336 IQQIMSLTN
-345 RFGTIIT
+345 RFGMIIT
-352 FQRPDK
+352 FQRPGRD
-358 NLFSEIV
+358 LFKEIV
-365 LSYAKENNIKI
+365 LSYAKENNIKM
-376 DKEELIKQAEAYAI
+376 DKEELINQAEAYAI

-397 RAAKQFIELLKR
+397 RVAKQFIELLKQ

>member
-1 MQKGIEKEI
+1 MQNEK
-10 KIEEKE
+10 EKE
-16 LKKIKLG
+16 LDKIKLG
-23 FSSIVIFRN
+23 FSSVVIFRN
-32 ILKTKVIKKLIKF
+32 ILKTKVIKKLLKF
-45 LNFECKDDADDIKK
+45 LNCETKENIDNIKQI
-59 LDLYSE
+59 DLYCE
-65 FLSEIFKYNNNLADY
+65 FLSELFKSDNNLADF

-88 DNIYIN
+88 DNIYIS
-94 KIVLKK
+94 KCILKQ
-100 EINDNLKKILKNE
+100 EINNNLKKTFKNE
-113 LIFFKFISS
+113 LNFFKYISS

-127 LLSNEYSQK
+127 IFNKEYSK
-136 IAKLEIKEID
+136 NIAELEIKEID
-146 FYKIYGE
+146 FYKIYFE

-165 FYNNNMFILDDRKNI
+165 FYNNNMFVLDDRKDI
-180 VAVKNKDNQDI
+180 IAVKNKDNQDI
-191 KNLYGYE
+191 KKLYGYE
-198 AERNKVL
+198 IERNKVL
-205 SNTKILL
+205 SNTKILI

-249 EIKKNQLNFIT
+249 EIKKNQLHFIT
-260 DIIESLSY
+260 DIIEKLSC

-290 YLKAVLEGGVNSFP
+290 YLKAILEGGVNSFP

-323 ADRTGDDIHIEDT
+323 TDRTGDDIHIEDT
-336 IQQIMSLAN
+336 IQQIMSLTN
-345 RFGTIIT
+345 RFGMIIT
-352 FQRPDK
+352 FQRPGKD
-358 NLFSEIV
+358 LFKEIV
-365 LSYAKENNIKI
+365 LSYAKENNIKT
-376 DKEELIKQAEAYAI
+376 DEEELINQAEAYSI

-397 RAAKQFIELLKR
+397 RVAKQFIELLKQ

>member
-1 MQKGIEKEI
+1 MQK
-10 KIEEKE
+10 E
-16 LKKIKLG
+16 LDKIKLG
-23 FSSIVIFRN
+23 FSSVVIFRN
-32 ILKTKVIKKLIKF
+32 ILKTKVIKKLLKF
-45 LNFECKDDADDIKK
+45 LNCETKENIDNIKQI
-59 LDLYSE
+59 DLYSE
-65 FLSEIFKYNNNLADY
+65 FLSELFKSDNNLADF

-88 DNIYIN
+88 DNIYIS
-94 KIVLKK
+94 KCILKQ
-100 EINDNLKKILKNE
+100 EINSNLKKTFKNE
-113 LIFFKFISS
+113 LNFFKYISS

-127 LLSNEYSQK
+127 IFNKEYSK
-136 IAKLEIKEID
+136 NIAELEIKEID
-146 FYKIYGE
+146 FYKIYFE

-165 FYNNNMFILDDRKNI
+165 FYNNNMFVLDNRKNI
-180 VAVKNKDNQDI
+180 IAVKNKDNQDI
-191 KNLYGYE
+191 KKLYGYE
-198 AERNKVL
+198 IERNKVL
-205 SNTKILL
+205 SNTKILI

-249 EIKKNQLNFIT
+249 EIKKNQLHFIT
-260 DIIESLSY
+260 DIIEKLSC

-290 YLKAVLEGGVNSFP
+290 YLKAILEGGVNSFP

-323 ADRTGDDIHIEDT
+323 TDRDGDDIHIEDT
-336 IQQIMSLAN
+336 IQQIMSLTN

-352 FQRPDK
+352 FQRPDRD
-358 NLFSEIV
+358 LFSEIV
-365 LSYAKENNIKI
+365 LSYAKENDIKI

-397 RAAKQFIELLKR
+397 RVAKQFIELLKQ

>member
-1 MQKGIEKEI
+1 MQK
-10 KIEEKE
+10 E
-16 LKKIKLG
+16 LDKIKLG
-23 FSSIVIFRN
+23 FSSVVIFRN
-32 ILKTKVIKKLIKF
+32 ILKTKVIKKLLKF
-45 LNFECKDDADDIKK
+45 LNCQTKENIDNIKQI
-59 LDLYSE
+59 DLYSE
-65 FLSEIFKYNNNLADY
+65 FLSELFKSDNNLSDF

-88 DNIYIN
+88 DNIYIS
-94 KIVLKK
+94 KCILKQ
-100 EINDNLKKILKNE
+100 EINNNLKKTFKNE
-113 LIFFKFISS
+113 LNFFKYISS

-127 LLSNEYSQK
+127 IFNKEYSK
-136 IAKLEIKEID
+136 NIAELEIKEID
-146 FYKIYGE
+146 FYKIYFE

-165 FYNNNMFILDDRKNI
+165 FYNNNMFVLDDRKNI
-180 VAVKNKDNQDI
+180 IAVKNKDNQDI
-191 KNLYGYE
+191 KKLYGYE
-198 AERNKVL
+198 IERNKVL
-205 SNTKILL
+205 SNTKILI

-249 EIKKNQLNFIT
+249 EIKKKQLHFIT
-260 DIIESLSY
+260 DIIEKLSC

-290 YLKAVLEGGVNSFP
+290 YLKAILEGGVNSFP

-323 ADRTGDDIHIEDT
+323 TDRTGDDIHIEDT
-336 IQQIMSLAN
+336 IQQIMSLTN
-345 RFGTIIT
+345 RFGMIIT
-352 FQRPDK
+352 FQRPGRD
-358 NLFSEIV
+358 LFKEIV
-365 LSYAKENNIKI
+365 LSYAKENNIKT
-376 DKEELIKQAEAYAI
+376 DKEELINQAEAYAI

-397 RAAKQFIELLKR
+397 RVAKQFIELLKQ

>member
-1 MQKGIEKEI
+1 MQK
-10 KIEEKE
+10 E
-16 LKKIKLG
+16 LDKIKLG
-23 FSSIVIFRN
+23 FSSVVIFRN
-32 ILKTKVIKKLIKF
+32 ILKTKVIKKLLKF
-45 LNFECKDDADDIKK
+45 LNCKTKENIDNIKQI
-59 LDLYSE
+59 DLYCE
-65 FLSEIFKYNNNLADY
+65 FLSELFKSDNNLADF

-94 KIVLKK
+94 KCILKQ
-100 EINDNLKKILKNE
+100 EINNNLKKTFKNE
-113 LIFFKFISS
+113 LNFFKYISS

-127 LLSNEYSQK
+127 IFNKEYSK
-136 IAKLEIKEID
+136 NIAELEIKEID
-146 FYKIYGE
+146 FYKIYFE

-165 FYNNNMFILDDRKNI
+165 FYNNNMFVLDDRKNI
-180 VAVKNKDNQDI
+180 IAVKNKDNQDI
-191 KNLYGYE
+191 KKLYGYE
-198 AERNKVL
+198 IERNKVL
-205 SNTKILL
+205 SNTKILI

-260 DIIESLSY
+260 DIIEKLSC

-290 YLKAVLEGGVNSFP
+290 YLKAILEGGVNSFP

-323 ADRTGDDIHIEDT
+323 TDRTGDDIHIEDT
-336 IQQIMSLAN
+336 IQQIMSLTN
-345 RFGTIIT
+345 RFGMIIT
-352 FQRPDK
+352 FQRPGRD
-358 NLFSEIV
+358 LFKEIV
-365 LSYAKENNIKI
+365 LSYAKENNIKT
-376 DKEELIKQAEAYAI
+376 DKEELINQAEAYAI

-397 RAAKQFIELLKR
+397 RVAKQFIELLKQ